1 VVVLPNKKNGLANLE
16 KKLQTT
22 SLSELLQRTTIQMVD
37 IYLPKFK
44 IETMLDLKK
53 PLGKVKYWLYFNTQF
68 GLTTST
74 IFVDRTV

>member
-16 KKLQTT
+16 KKLLTT

-37 IYLPKFK
+37 IYVPKFK
-44 IETMLDLKK
+44 IETTLDLKK
-53 PLGKVKYWLYFNTQF
+53 PLDNVKYCLYFNTQF
-68 GLTTST
+68 GLTIST